1 MPRALLLF
9 GHADTHTFNDRLAE
23 AYTRGYARGGGAIER
38 LDLAAL
44 DFDPVLRSG
53 HRAEQALEPDL
64 LLARDA
70 IERVDHLVWVF
81 PTYWA
86 SQPAVLRGFV
96 DRLFLPGWA
105 FRYEGRALPTGLL
118 RGRSARVLSTMDGP
132 WWWYTLVLQRP
143 THRAFGTA
151 TLSFCGI
158 RPIHYTT
165 VHEVRSL
172 DEAARSA
179 WCARVERIAEKDAQR
194 APSPAR
200 ARGLIGARSR
210 STASSAPFESVQNRI
225 QKLLR

>member
-9 GHADTHTFNDRLAE
+9 GHADTETFNDRLAE
-23 AYTRGYARGGGAIER
+23 AYTRGYARGGGTIER

-53 HRAEQALEPDL
+53 HRAEQPLEPDL

-70 IERVDHLVWVF
+70 IERADQLVWVF

-86 SQPAVLRGFV
+86 SQPAVVRGFV

-105 FRYEGRALPTGLL
+105 FRYEGGALPTGLL
-118 RGRSARVLSTMDGP
+118 RGRSARVLSTMDSP
-132 WWWYTLVLQRP
+132 WWWYTFVLQRP

-158 RPIHYTT
+158 QPIRYTT
-165 VHEVRSL
+165 LHEVRSL

-179 WCARVERIAEKDAQR
+179 WCARVEGVAEKDAQR
-194 APSPAR
+194 APSPGR
-200 ARGLIGARSR
+200 ARGFIGARSR
-210 STASSAPFESVQNRI
+210 STASSAPSDRAQNSI